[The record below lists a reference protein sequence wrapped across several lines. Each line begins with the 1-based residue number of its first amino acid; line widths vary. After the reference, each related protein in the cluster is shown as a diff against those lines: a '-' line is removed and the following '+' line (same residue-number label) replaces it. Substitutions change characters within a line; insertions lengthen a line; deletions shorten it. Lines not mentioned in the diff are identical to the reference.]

1 MIEIFANLQIEQQVL
16 LAFLIAGIIWFVLIG
31 E

>member
-1 MIEIFANLQIEQQVL
+1 MIEIFANLQIEQQAL
-16 LAFLIAGIIWFVLIG
+16 LAFLIAAIIWFVLIG

>member
-1 MIEIFANLQIEQQVL
+1 MIEIFANLQIEQQAL